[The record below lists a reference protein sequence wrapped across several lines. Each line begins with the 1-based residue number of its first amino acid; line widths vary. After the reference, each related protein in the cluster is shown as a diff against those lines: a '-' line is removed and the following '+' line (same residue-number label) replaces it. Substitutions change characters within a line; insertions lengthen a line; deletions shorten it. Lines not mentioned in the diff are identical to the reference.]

1 MAMKYLVNLEN
12 QIKELK
18 KRYTYFQMINFEQE
32 IIDIVSNLK
41 VDDNVKSA
49 IVVIDTSMRMQ
60 SVINDG
66 NKDRLVLSTD
76 ILSALFYR
84 YLSQPFLQDDF
95 KVLTRCVTRINE
107 LKELRLTITEQ
118 DRLTEIDQEIHYM
131 FVQPYMND
139 EKVVAYE

>member
-1 MAMKYLVNLEN
+1 MNYLDNLEN
-12 QIKELK
+12 QINELK
-18 KRYTYFQMINFEQE
+18 NRYAYFQMIQFNQE
-32 IIDIVSNLK
+32 IIDIVSDLEL
-41 VDDNVKSA
+41 DDNVKSA

-60 SVINDG
+60 NVINDS

-107 LKELRLTITEQ
+107 LKEIRSTVTEQ
-118 DRLTEIDQEIHYM
+118 QKLTEIDQEIHYM

>member
-1 MAMKYLVNLEN
+1 MNYLVNLEN
-12 QIKELK
+12 QINELK
-18 KRYTYFQMINFEQE
+18 NRYAYFQMIHFNQE
-32 IIDIVSNLK
+32 IIDIVSGFEL
-41 VDDNVKSA
+41 DDNVKSA

-60 SVINDG
+60 NVINDS

-84 YLSQPFLQDDF
+84 FLSQPFLQDDF

-107 LKELRLTITEQ
+107 LKEIRSTVTEQ
-118 DRLTEIDQEIHYM
+118 QKLTEIDQEIHYM

>member
-1 MAMKYLVNLEN
+1 MNYLVNLEN
-12 QIKELK
+12 QINELK
-18 KRYTYFQMINFEQE
+18 NRYAYFQMIHFNQE
-32 IIDIVSNLK
+32 IIDIVSGFEL
-41 VDDNVKSA
+41 DDNVKSA

-60 SVINDG
+60 NVINDS

-107 LKELRLTITEQ
+107 LKEIRSTVTEQ
-118 DRLTEIDQEIHYM
+118 QKLTEIDQEIHYM

>member
-1 MAMKYLVNLEN
+1 MKYLVNLEN
-12 QIKELK
+12 QINKLK
-18 KRYTYFQMINFEQE
+18 NRYAYFQMIHFNQE

-41 VDDNVKSA
+41 LDDNVKSA

-60 SVINDG
+60 DVINDS
-66 NKDRLVLSTD
+66 NKDRLLLSSD
-76 ILSALFYR
+76 LLSALFYR

-95 KVLTRCVTRINE
+95 KILTRCVTRINE
-107 LKELRLTITEQ
+107 LKEIRSTIAEQ
-118 DRLTEIDQEIHYM
+118 QKLTEIDQEIHYM

>member
-1 MAMKYLVNLEN
+1 MKYLVNLEN

-76 ILSALFYR
+76 LLSALF
-84 YLSQPFLQDDF
+84 
-95 KVLTRCVTRINE
+95 
-107 LKELRLTITEQ
+107 
-118 DRLTEIDQEIHYM
+118 
-131 FVQPYMND
+131 
-139 EKVVAYE
+139 

>member
-1 MAMKYLVNLEN
+1 MNYLVNLEN
-12 QIKELK
+12 QINELK
-18 KRYTYFQMINFEQE
+18 NRYAYFQMIQFNQE
-32 IIDIVSNLK
+32 IIDIVSDLEL
-41 VDDNVKSA
+41 DDNVKSA

-60 SVINDG
+60 NVINDS

-107 LKELRLTITEQ
+107 LKEIRSTVNEQ
-118 DRLTEIDQEIHYM
+118 QKLTEIDQEIHYM

>member
-18 KRYTYFQMINFEQE
+18 KRYAYFQMINFEQE

-60 SVINDG
+60 SVINDD

-118 DRLTEIDQEIHYM
+118 DKLTEIDQEIHYM

>member
-1 MAMKYLVNLEN
+1 MNYLVNLEN
-12 QIKELK
+12 QINELK
-18 KRYTYFQMINFEQE
+18 NRYAYFQMIQFNRE
-32 IIDIVSNLK
+32 IIDIVSDLEL
-41 VDDNVKSA
+41 DDNVKSA

-60 SVINDG
+60 NVINDS

-107 LKELRLTITEQ
+107 LKEIRSTVTEQ
-118 DRLTEIDQEIHYM
+118 QKLTEIDRKFIICLYN
-131 FVQPYMND
+131 PI
-139 EKVVAYE
+139 

>member
-1 MAMKYLVNLEN
+1 MKYLVNLEN
-12 QIKELK
+12 QINKLK
-18 KRYTYFQMINFEQE
+18 NRYAYFQMIHFNQE
-32 IIDIVSNLK
+32 IIDIVSDLK
-41 VDDNVKSA
+41 LDDNVKSA

-60 SVINDG
+60 DVINDS
-66 NKDRLVLSTD
+66 NKDRLVLSSD
-76 ILSALFYR
+76 LLSALFYR

-107 LKELRLTITEQ
+107 LKEIRSTIAEQ
-118 DRLTEIDQEIHYM
+118 QKLTEIDQEIHYM

>member
-1 MAMKYLVNLEN
+1 MKYLVNLEN

-18 KRYTYFQMINFEQE
+18 KRYTYFQTINFEQE

-95 KVLTRCVTRINE
+95 KVLTRCVARINE

>member
-1 MAMKYLVNLEN
+1 MNYLVNLEN
-12 QIKELK
+12 QINELK
-18 KRYTYFQMINFEQE
+18 NRYAYFQMIQFNQE
-32 IIDIVSNLK
+32 IIDIVSDLEL
-41 VDDNVKSA
+41 DDNVKSA

-60 SVINDG
+60 NVINDS

-107 LKELRLTITEQ
+107 LKEIRSTVTEQ
-118 DRLTEIDQEIHYM
+118 QKLTEIDQEIHYM

>member
-1 MAMKYLVNLEN
+1 MKYLVKLEN

-60 SVINDG
+60 SVIDDG

-95 KVLTRCVTRINE
+95 KVLTRRVTRINE